1 MSWFASDAGMVRK
14 LIIKDWQVY
23 QKQLAG
29 YVAGMLFALGLV
41 GMGTPL
47 LASAGALVLLVL
59 LVVVGSYAI
68 QSSIIAERK
77 QQTVPFIMS
86 LPVTPMDVYWGKL
99 LANLVIYL
107 VPFLVVTGGLLALIL
122 ASPGHRDGSVPWV
135 VVIAT
140 FMLVIFCISLCVAIA
155 VDSEGW
161 NIFAM
166 LALMTLIGPFIY
178 WVTRMDGI
186 VEHLQADAIAWS
198 RPVLGLLAAE
208 LAVIALTILATS
220 WAHSRKTSFL

>member
-1 MSWFASDAGMVRK
+1 MNWLASDAGMVGK

-29 YVAGMLFALGLV
+29 YVAAMLLALGLV
-41 GMGTPL
+41 GMGTPMM
-47 LASAGALVLLVL
+47 AAAGALLLLVL
-59 LVVVGSYAI
+59 LLVVGSYAI
-68 QSSIIAERK
+68 HSSITAERK

-107 VPFLVVTGGLLALIL
+107 VPFLLVVAGLLALIL
-122 ASPGHRDGSVPWV
+122 TTPRPDGTVPWV
-135 VVIAT
+135 VVVAL
-140 FMLVIFCISLCVAIA
+140 FLLANFCVSLCVAIA

-166 LALMTLIGPFIY
+166 LVLMTLIGPFIY
-178 WVTRMDGI
+178 WVSRLDGI
-186 VEHLQADAIAWS
+186 IQYLQTDDIVWS
-198 RPVLGLLAAE
+198 APVLGVIAAE
-208 LAVIALTILATS
+208 FAAIAIAIFVTS
-220 WAHSRKTSFL
+220 WMHARKASFL